1 MIRPH
6 RILKTSS
13 YHIISIEH
21 FALRMQGWATST
33 WEVIHKGMVTRDHRR
48 SRTLGDFKQERQNN
62 HWWVL
67 SRRAVELRPKNPL
80 IDVWVG
86 SQKIR
91 GLPRLQRHRMYKSN
105 QSRATEWKSRII
117 SIYSNGPL
125 FFFTAMADHGASN
138 CSESYQHTPAAL
150 QRHSSKVRDA
160 FLKGKKAKKV
170 CMSTLQLLV
179 K

>member
-1 MIRPH
+1 MIRPY

-117 SIYSNGPL
+117 SIYSNGP
-125 FFFTAMADHGASN
+125 FFFLQQWRIMEPQIVLKVINIHQRRYRDI
-138 CSESYQHTPAAL
+138 AAKL
-150 QRHSSKVRDA
+150 EMH
-160 FLKGKKAKKV
+160 F
-170 CMSTLQLLV
+170 
-179 K
+179 